1 MLSCF
6 SHVRLSVT
14 LWTVAL
20 QVPLS
25 MGFSRQEYWTG
36 FPCPPPGVLSEPG
49 IEPTSLTTPALIGC
63 FFTSST
69 IGEAQ
74 NCCMAKPKY
83 KKGWWI
89 WDSFPGRKGN
99 QFSKNTYI
107 PCFSVHK
114 CDCAMLCCVLT
125 VAWTSGGCTPP
136 EEEASLVDV

>member
-1 MLSCF
+1 M
-6 SHVRLSVT
+6 T

-20 QVPLS
+20 EAPLS
-25 MGFSRQEYWTG
+25 TGFSRQEYWTG
-36 FPCPPPGVLSEPG
+36 FPCPPPGGLSEPG
-49 IEPTSLTTPALIGC
+49 IEPTSLTSPALIGG
-63 FFTSST
+63 FFTCST

-74 NCCMAKPKY
+74 NSCMAKPKY

-89 WDSFPGRKGN
+89 WDSFPGSKGN

-114 CDCAMLCCVLT
+114 CDCAMPCCVFT
-125 VAWTSGGCTPP
+125 VAWASGACTPP